1 MIKKPWKTKN
11 SSHAGG
17 KFDRFKT
24 KFKTIGKEQWWNK
37 KKYFFIKSNEEEDVG
52 QFTKKVEH
60 QQNIF
65 VWRWNKQQQMFSV
78 RLTVPRYY
86 L

>member
-1 MIKKPWKTKN
+1 MVNLIDLKLSSKQLEKN
-11 SSHAGG
+11 NDG
-17 KFDRFKT
+17 
-24 KFKTIGKEQWWNK
+24 I
-37 KKYFFIKSNEEEDVG
+37 KKYFFIKSNEEDG
-52 QFTKKVEH
+52 QFTKKVEQ

>member
-1 MIKKPWKTKN
+1 MVNLIDLKLSSKQLEKNNDGIK
-11 SSHAGG
+11 
-17 KFDRFKT
+17 
-24 KFKTIGKEQWWNK
+24 E
-37 KKYFFIKSNEEEDVG
+37 YFFIKSNEEDG
-52 QFTKKVEH
+52 QFTKKVEQ

>member
-1 MIKKPWKTKN
+1 MVNLIDSKLSSKQLEKN
-11 SSHAGG
+11 NDG
-17 KFDRFKT
+17 
-24 KFKTIGKEQWWNK
+24 NK
-37 KKYFFIKSNEEEDVG
+37 KKYFFIKSNEEDGG
-52 QFTKKVEH
+52 QFTKKVEQ

>member
-1 MIKKPWKTKN
+1 MVNLIDLKLSSKQLEKNNDGIKK
-11 SSHAGG
+11 
-17 KFDRFKT
+17 
-24 KFKTIGKEQWWNK
+24 I
-37 KKYFFIKSNEEEDVG
+37 YFFIKSNEEDVG

>member
-1 MIKKPWKTKN
+1 MEKN
-11 SSHAGG
+11 NDG
-17 KFDRFKT
+17 
-24 KFKTIGKEQWWNK
+24 NK
-37 KKYFFIKSNEEEDVG
+37 KKYFFIKSNEEDGG
-52 QFTKKVEH
+52 QFTKKVEQ

-86 L
+86 YKSTFGCSIIYLNELKLKI

>member
-1 MIKKPWKTKN
+1 MVNLIDLKLSSKQLEKN
-11 SSHAGG
+11 NDG
-17 KFDRFKT
+17 
-24 KFKTIGKEQWWNK
+24 NK
-37 KKYFFIKSNEEEDVG
+37 KKYFFIKSKEEDIG
-52 QFTKKVEH
+52 QFTKKVEQ